1 MAAPAIMAG
10 LRVIIGG
17 NARGAIAAF
26 AKSAAAAKIASKG
39 IQASMAVAKAA
50 VLSFAALATGGIIAL
65 MLGIKRATTTFIAFE
80 ESMFRIKAIMQNEL
94 GGETAEATEKFNK
107 LESEIRNVAKAS
119 QFTARQVGE
128 AAQVLA
134 LAGLTVDNLV
144 KDKAIKNI
152 VDFSIAAGT
161 DVQTA
166 AGIGISAVKGF
177 GLEINQLDRVM
188 DVMTNTFTSSFTDL
202 QSLGEAMKFLAPT
215 AKSAGIEIE
224 EAAAAIGA
232 MGNAGLQGSIA
243 GTGLRM
249 AINKLISPSEEARKS
264 IERLGLD
271 FFRLT
276 PAGDQAKD
284 AMRKLQMEMNATERD
299 VDNTT
304 IALQKLNDEMAD
316 LNITQQRNSLQIAE
330 IRARASK
337 QNRDLTEREIE
348 AIQKLESA
356 NDDLGLEQ
364 QRLSLR
370 QAEANRE
377 AKRTKKNLEDQKTRF
392 KELNDVVSQQTTGIT
407 SFEDVLS
414 QLNASGATTAEIL
427 EIFGVR
433 GGTAITALAGQTDAF
448 LAMKDANEQATGAT
462 ENFVNITKGTTSF
475 ALKEVASNFE
485 ETGIVIGR
493 FLAEFIKMDGGIA
506 DGMTRIAE
514 VIRENEDAFK
524 ELITGGAQAFLAFLE
539 ELPVLLPIV
548 FDAMKEI
555 GKIIQDLI
563 PVFKFF
569 LLVMKPVLLLL
580 EGIVKL
586 VGLITSGGSRIGS
599 AISEGFGAFKFGG
612 GSMKMGAFAEGG
624 IVTQPTLGLVGEAG
638 PEAIVPLNQARS
650 PGSILNDR
658 SQSVNVRFD
667 SIVINGDTSVT
678 EQDVKRML
686 ETTMPRLIKD
696 SFSRGSRGVI

>member
-1 MAAPAIMAG
+1 
-10 LRVIIGG
+10 
-17 NARGAIAAF
+17 
-26 AKSAAAAKIASKG
+26 
-39 IQASMAVAKAA
+39 
-50 VLSFAALATGGIIAL
+50 
-65 MLGIKRATTTFIAFE
+65 
-80 ESMFRIKAIMQNEL
+80 
-94 GGETAEATEKFNK
+94 
-107 LESEIRNVAKAS
+107 
-119 QFTARQVGE
+119 
-128 AAQVLA
+128 
-134 LAGLTVDNLV
+134 
-144 KDKAIKNI
+144 
-152 VDFSIAAGT
+152 
-161 DVQTA
+161 
-166 AGIGISAVKGF
+166 
-177 GLEINQLDRVM
+177 
-188 DVMTNTFTSSFTDL
+188 
-202 QSLGEAMKFLAPT
+202 
-215 AKSAGIEIE
+215 
-224 EAAAAIGA
+224 
-232 MGNAGLQGSIA
+232 
-243 GTGLRM
+243 
-249 AINKLISPSEEARKS
+249 
-264 IERLGLD
+264 
-271 FFRLT
+271 
-276 PAGDQAKD
+276 
-284 AMRKLQMEMNATERD
+284 MRKLQGEMNATERD

-524 ELITGGAQAFLAFLE
+524 ELITGGAQAFLVFLK

-569 LLVMKPVLLLL
+569 LTIMKPVLLIL

-586 VGLITSGGSRIGS
+586 IGLITSGGSRIGS
-599 AISEGFGAFKFGG
+599 AISDGLKGFTPFNP
-612 GSMKMGAFAEGG
+612 MRMRAFADGG

-638 PEAIVPLNQARS
+638 PEAIVPLNQMNS

-658 SQSVNVRFD
+658 SQSTNIRFD

-686 ETTMPRLIKD
+686 ESTMPRLIKD